1 MNELE
6 RVHRDG
12 RGLPHLEA
20 VEGTRRLEVPKYR
33 PETIRALWMSSAR
46 VVAEERLGVR
56 ESGGD
61 VF

>member
-6 RVHRDG
+6 RLHRNG

-20 VEGTRRLEVPKYR
+20 IQSAGRLEVPEYR

-46 VVAEERLGVR
+46 VVAEERL
-56 ESGGD
+56 
-61 VF
+61 